1 MKKSISKKA
10 PKIKC
15 ASQKKATASKTRGS
29 EIPNLLKD
37 LPFHIKFY

>member
-1 MKKSISKKA
+1 MKKGISKKA

-15 ASQKKATASKTRGS
+15 APQKKATALKARGS

-37 LPFHIKFY
+37 LPFYIKFY